1 VVVFVIAPLRWK
13 VYIFYTKGKMQNAL
27 YLIKRTRVSK
37 YLSFL
42 AKIVISLLVLLELA
56 LLTPIANYP
65 LPPIAAFMSA
75 AGVAMIVLNLIV
87 SALLFIKGLIENKNR
102 SIRLGTAY
110 FFVAIIF
117 IPLIATLPGNVV
129 PGTMT
134 GHSASFLW
142 LRSSAHIGFGLL
154 TMRYALSR
162 NDDPCS
168 LATIWQSIL
177 VVLTTLL
184 LLTLIVTT
192 GLPYLPELLHSAS
205 NRFENALSRIPQ
217 LALLINLSAL
227 LCVVRLQEHRPEQLW
242 IIATIIASCIDVW
255 LTLHGATA
263 FSLAWYCARIVSLI
277 TSLTLLIFQFFSIT
291 WIYQGIVG
299 ANKVLMTLA
308 NQDGLTAL
316 SNRRFFDQMMSVN
329 WGRARREK
337 QPLAL
342 LMIDIDFFKKYN
354 DCYGHLAGDDCL
366 RKVAKHLSQ
375 VILRPGD
382 IAARYGGE
390 EFALILP
397 NTDLNGARIVA
408 ERLLNDVAAA
418 DIAHAQVPSG
428 KLTLSIGVASI
439 TPGLASKAASLIQA
453 ADQALYTAKE
463 SGRNRVCCYIND
475 NKPGGGLGGGLNIH

>member
-1 VVVFVIAPLRWK
+1 
-13 VYIFYTKGKMQNAL
+13 
-27 YLIKRTRVSK
+27 
-37 YLSFL
+37 
-42 AKIVISLLVLLELA
+42 
-56 LLTPIANYP
+56 
-65 LPPIAAFMSA
+65 
-75 AGVAMIVLNLIV
+75 
-87 SALLFIKGLIENKNR
+87 
-102 SIRLGTAY
+102 
-110 FFVAIIF
+110 
-117 IPLIATLPGNVV
+117 
-129 PGTMT
+129 
-134 GHSASFLW
+134 
-142 LRSSAHIGFGLL
+142 
-154 TMRYALSR
+154 
-162 NDDPCS
+162 
-168 LATIWQSIL
+168 
-177 VVLTTLL
+177 
-184 LLTLIVTT
+184 
-192 GLPYLPELLHSAS
+192 
-205 NRFENALSRIPQ
+205 
-217 LALLINLSAL
+217 
-227 LCVVRLQEHRPEQLW
+227 
-242 IIATIIASCIDVW
+242 
-255 LTLHGATA
+255 
-263 FSLAWYCARIVSLI
+263 
-277 TSLTLLIFQFFSIT
+277 
-291 WIYQGIVG
+291 
-299 ANKVLMTLA
+299 
-308 NQDGLTAL
+308 
-316 SNRRFFDQMMSVN
+316 MMSVN